1 MTGVFLT
8 LVKFSSS
15 LCIKA
20 ELKMADIHHSIS
32 IFNFFYLLDD
42 LGITSD
48 PMLLEINRSL
58 FTDFSGAGVG
68 LW

>member
-8 LVKFSSS
+8 LVEFSSS

-32 IFNFFYLLDD
+32 IFNFYLLED

-58 FTDFSGAGVG
+58 FTGFSGAGVG